1 MDQSK
6 RNFIKGVGLLGA
18 AGVAATMTSASGQQ
32 ITAGAQSSS
41 VFNVKD
47 FGAKGDGSTPDS
59 EAIQKALDAAGKV
72 QGTAYFPSGNYRCHN
87 LKMSSN
93 TTVLAEPQWGYGAGI
108 GAVLTIDSDD
118 ADCVLDIS
126 EGHGCHIR
134 GVSLRGNRR
143 AAKVQ
148 HGIFQNHPTAFSSRE
163 NSPIIEDVSV
173 NGFSG
178 HGVYLLRIWVFILRH
193 NIFMSNGGHGVCIYG
208 WDGFV
213 IDNQFANNGKSGFGT
228 ENEGSMVMFTG
239 NRVEWNREY
248 GLCLDGSYAWNVTGN
263 NFDHNWGA
271 GVYLNRIRNS
281 AFTGN
286 VFRRNGNDSSKLME
300 GSEES
305 CHMII
310 QSCSGISVTGN
321 TGGAGRDDRGQGA
334 PKPSYAFWLKNNA
347 CSVVMANAFFRG
359 YLKDMTV
366 DKGGHSPD
374 FLINSN
380 VGSVFE
386 TT

>member
-1 MDQSK
+1 MNQSK
-6 RNFIKGVGLLGA
+6 RNFIKGVGFLSA
-18 AGVAATMTSASGQQ
+18 AGMAATATSANGQQ
-32 ITAGAQSSS
+32 IASGAQSSS

-47 FGAKGDGSTPDS
+47 FGAKGDGETPDS
-59 EAIQKALDAAGKV
+59 EAIQKALDEAGKAR
-72 QGTAYFPSGNYRCHN
+72 GTAYFPSGNYRCHN
-87 LKMSSN
+87 LKVSSN
-93 TTVLAEPQWGYGAGI
+93 STVLSEPQWGYGAGV

-126 EGHGCHIR
+126 GGSGCHIR

-143 AAKVQ
+143 AAKIQ
-148 HGIFQNHPTAFSSRE
+148 HGIFLNHPTAFSSRE
-163 NSPIIEDVSV
+163 NSPIIDEVSV

-178 HGVYLLRIWVFILRH
+178 HGAYLLRIWLFLIRH
-193 NIFMSNGGHGVCIYG
+193 SIFMSNGGHGVCIYG

-213 IDNQFANNGKSGFGT
+213 HDNQFANNGKSGFGSET
-228 ENEGSMVMFTG
+228 EGSMVMFTA

-248 GLCLDGSYAWNVTGN
+248 GLCLDRSYAWNVTGN

-271 GVYLNRIRNS
+271 GVYANRISNS

-286 VFRRNGNDSSKLME
+286 VFRRNGNDASKLME
-300 GSEES
+300 GETES

-310 QSCSGISVTGN
+310 QSCRGISVTGN

-334 PKPSYAFWLKNNA
+334 PKPNYALWLKDNS
-347 CSVVMANAFFRG
+347 CSVVTANAFSRG
-359 YLKDMTV
+359 YLKEMIM
-366 DKGGHSPD
+366 DKGGHGSD
-374 FLINSN
+374 FLINNN

-386 TT
+386 VS